1 MHSLKVG
8 FEQCNVDI
16 QGKSKKEK
24 EKKHKPKQL
33 NKKDDGSIGWKR
45 LAEVFLT

>member
-24 EKKHKPKQL
+24 EKNTKQ
-33 NKKDDGSIGWKR
+33 NN
-45 LAEVFLT
+45 